1 MFLLNAFLII
11 NIFCMSFSTSFAT
24 KLGIMF
30 AMEVM
35 ITDSSVDDVLEY
47 GGYVNND

>member
-11 NIFCMSFSTSFAT
+11 NIFCMSFSISFAI
-24 KLGIMF
+24 KLGTMF
-30 AMEVM
+30 AMELVM
-35 ITDSSVDDVLEY
+35 TDSSVDDVLEY